1 VDGADRQQR
10 GNFPVKLRRDC
21 VDGPITKRLEL
32 GRERENRHY
41 IPHLLLA
48 WRSAMGLHCCVMQ
61 LLAIALGMEW
71 RLRTYGKPDTGKIVD
86 SYRMNIL

>member
-1 VDGADRQQR
+1 
-10 GNFPVKLRRDC
+10 
-21 VDGPITKRLEL
+21 
-32 GRERENRHY
+32 
-41 IPHLLLA
+41 
-48 WRSAMGLHCCVMQ
+48 MGLHCCVMQ